1 MSSLISSRIMTMTSS
16 PRSKLMHKDW
26 GYESGY
32 IFFYCEK
39 SKEMIKPDSFAFGV
53 EYLNQIS
60 YKS

>member
-1 MSSLISSRIMTMTSS
+1 MTSS

-32 IFFYCEK
+32 FFFTVKK

-53 EYLNQIS
+53 KYLNQIS
-60 YKS
+60 YKP